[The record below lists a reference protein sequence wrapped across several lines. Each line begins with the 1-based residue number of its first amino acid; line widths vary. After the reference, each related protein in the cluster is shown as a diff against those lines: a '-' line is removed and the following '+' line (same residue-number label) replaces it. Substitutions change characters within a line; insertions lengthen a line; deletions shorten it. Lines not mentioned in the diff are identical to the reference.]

1 MCKSLYFLVGKV
13 ADCVNFVSALLLEA
27 QSTPFQITPSTM
39 ANIVK
44 GLYTLRPGKK
54 GKCLY
59 WFHLVIVICLP
70 KCVYSLTDELLIAKV
85 CCVLCIIML
94 SSTLV
99 LVAHRVGDL
108 GKVPCKYQIHF
119 KKNQASPLFWR
130 QREDPFLLCRNK
142 KRRIFMG
149 QSWQKFR
156 SIELVKVVLRVTLQ
170 TTRCSAWVECWSFL
184 YVAVFIGII

>member
-1 MCKSLYFLVGKV
+1 MKNKLFHIFTIHNLSRILLSKGDVLLLLRISWNQIRGCFLCKDIRYQKKHNYCIFLIKKKSMCKSLYFLVGKV

-99 LVAHRVGDL
+99 LVAHLVGDL
-108 GKVPCKYQIHF
+108 GQGT
-119 KKNQASPLFWR
+119 
-130 QREDPFLLCRNK
+130 
-142 KRRIFMG
+142 M
-149 QSWQKFR
+149 
-156 SIELVKVVLRVTLQ
+156 
-170 TTRCSAWVECWSFL
+170 
-184 YVAVFIGII
+184 